1 MDIDFIE
8 IGTSNFYTLI
18 QECGDTETGISI
30 DAIKYYID
38 CLPVKN
44 NVRKIH
50 LALTAE
56 RESDFID
63 VYYIPEDV
71 IDSNG
76 LYNWFKGCNT
86 IGKYHPLHI
95 QHKVEHLV
103 RIEKVPLLNIDEFL
117 VQENIRKI
125 GFLKIDTEGHDC
137 VILNGLFKYLET
149 KDKEYYP
156 KKILFESNEW
166 TPVENVDATIDYAI
180 RIGYTLESRGYDTI
194 LKFEA

>member
-18 QECGDTETGISI
+18 QECGDTETGISV
-30 DAIKYYID
+30 DAVKYYLD
-38 CLPVKN
+38 CLPEKKNVKK
-44 NVRKIH
+44 VH
-50 LALTAE
+50 VALTSE
-56 RESDFID
+56 RKSDFID
-63 VYYIPEDV
+63 IYYIPEDV

-76 LYNWFKGCNT
+76 LYDWFKGCNT

-117 VQENIRKI
+117 IRENIRKI

-156 KKILFESNEW
+156 TRILFESNEW
-166 TPVENVDATIDYAI
+166 TPVETVDATIDYAI
-180 RIGYTLESRGYDTI
+180 RI
-194 LKFEA
+194 